1 MARARLVSSLMAW
14 ALGKRC
20 WLRLGVFCLVSSWA
34 GSALADPRDVR
45 LLPPA
50 LAPAHEPLRPAP
62 GRAGALQ
69 PTPPMPPDLELSAR
83 RLEAVLHDALLDYG
97 LSPLAALPSPA
108 ARDEESLVALARDCW
123 VVSPELSAQGNELRL
138 RLSVVAQGS
147 SIVLVRAQSVD
158 PEQLEVRSL
167 GMLRELLEQPAS
179 LLREAPAAS
188 EREPEPALSL
198 SVQPARSTGRVVLAL
213 HTAALG
219 GYVGYSLQRASGS
232 NDARL
237 TYPLAALGAG
247 IGVGAAMVVADEWDI
262 TLARAWFLGAAM
274 LWPPVGISLASTRS
288 GPDRHLLGVTGAVGG
303 LTLATV
309 GLAFGDVDDGG
320 ATFTHS
326 GAVLGLLLG
335 GLGEMIVLGDAQAKP
350 TRGVGY
356 GILAGVTLAGALATQ
371 IQTPTPTDMLSIDL
385 SALLGGL
392 AGAAIGT
399 PLLVSQD
406 PSERRDRI
414 WLTGVMVG
422 TVAGGVVGYYITR
435 RDEAPAQPGAATDA
449 SVRIELGSPA
459 APLGFAISGEW

>member
-1 MARARLVSSLMAW
+1 MTS
-14 ALGKRC
+14 ALGKPG

-34 GSALADPRDVR
+34 GSALAGPRDVR
-45 LLPPA
+45 LLPPV
-50 LAPAHEPLRPAP
+50 LAPAEEASPAAP
-62 GRAGALQ
+62 ARAGALQ
-69 PTPPMPPDLELSAR
+69 SAPLVPPNLEPIGR

-108 ARDEESLVALARDCW
+108 ARDEEGLVELARDCW
-123 VVSPELSAQGNELRL
+123 VVSPELSAQGNDVRL

-179 LLREAPAAS
+179 LPREAPAAG
-188 EREPEPALSL
+188 EREADSASSLPA
-198 SVQPARSTGRVVLAL
+198 QPARSTGRVVLAL

-219 GYVGYSLQRASGS
+219 GYIGYSLQRASGS

-274 LWPPVGISLASTRS
+274 LWPPVGISLASTRE

-309 GLAFGDVDDGG
+309 GLALGGVDDGG
-320 ATFTHS
+320 AALTHS

-335 GLGEMIVLGDAQAKP
+335 GLGEMTVLGDAQAKP

-356 GILAGVTLAGALATQ
+356 GILAGVALGGALATQ
-371 IQTPTPTDMLSIDL
+371 IHTPSPTDMLSIDL

-392 AGAAIGT
+392 AGAALGT

-406 PSERRDRI
+406 PSERRDRV
-414 WLTGVMVG
+414 WLAGVMVG

-435 RDEAPAQPGAATDA
+435 RDDAPAEPGNAGEL
-449 SVRIELGSPA
+449 SNVRFELGSPA

>member
-1 MARARLVSSLMAW
+1 V
-14 ALGKRC
+14 
-20 WLRLGVFCLVSSWA
+20 
-34 GSALADPRDVR
+34 LA
-45 LLPPA
+45 A
-50 LAPAHEPLRPAP
+50 AHEPPP
-62 GRAGALQ
+62 EVQGGPPRAGALQ
-69 PTPPMPPDLELSAR
+69 PAPAPVPPDLEPVAR

-97 LSPLAALPSPA
+97 LSPLAALPNPA
-108 ARDEESLVALARDCW
+108 SRDEEGLVALARDCW
-123 VVSPELSAQGNELRL
+123 VVAPELAVQGHDVRL

-147 SIVLVRAQSVD
+147 SIVLVRAQRVD
-158 PEQLEVRSL
+158 PAQLEVRSL

-179 LLREAPAAS
+179 LPREAPPGA
-188 EREPEPALSL
+188 EREGAEREAESPFSL
-198 SVQPARSTGRVVLAL
+198 PVQPARSTGRVVLAL
-213 HTAALG
+213 NSAALG
-219 GYVGYSLQRASGS
+219 GYIGYSLQRASGS

-274 LWPPVGISLASTRS
+274 LWPPVGISLASTRK
-288 GPDRHLLGVTGAVGG
+288 GPDRHLQGVIGAVGG

-320 ATFTHS
+320 AAFTHS
-326 GAVLGLLLG
+326 GAVLGLVLG

-371 IQTPTPTDMLSIDL
+371 IHTPSPTDMLSIDL

-406 PSERRDRI
+406 PSERRDRV
-414 WLTGVMVG
+414 WLTGVAVG

-435 RDEAPAQPGAATDA
+435 RDDAPAQPGKDAA
-449 SVRIELGSPA
+449 SVRFELGSPA
-459 APLGFAISGEW
+459 APLGFAIAGEW